1 MKTNPFD
8 TIAQWLSNQH
18 MTASEKRDM
27 REVLMN
33 YATTHPVKSGLISP
47 YTFKFFGV
55 AFASLAIVLSTSIGL
70 SHASTSAL
78 PNQSLY
84 GVKLWIE
91 EFQASS
97 QKTPAAR
104 IAFEN
109 DRIKKR
115 FAEAS
120 TLAVSRKLDESTA
133 QVVQAGLEHSQGT
146 VRSIVESVQ
155 NDDPTLALE
164 AINNLE
170 TIFSSNSRVLA
181 RIEQNTNRNTG
192 TIVLAAQRSTDR
204 LALEKVKF
212 EQKVALQPNTTTRNS
227 TELKLSLVTEKL
239 KSLPAT
245 EPAATDTIIPISAR
259 VATVE
264 NTPATSTE
272 SGVMLTAMAPVEST
286 TLSPA
291 ESGTSTASTT
301 SPAVTTKT
309 VAPNTKIVA
318 GTPDVTPPTVSLTA
332 DQLVA
337 EAVQKITNGAY
348 SEALVTLQKAEQVI
362 DEATM
367 TRNLE
372 KTYNISR

>member
-33 YATTHPVKSGLISP
+33 YATTHPVKSGLLSP
-47 YTFKFFGV
+47 YTFKFVGV

-70 SHASTSAL
+70 TYASTNAL

-84 GVKLWIE
+84 GVKLWVE
-91 EFQASS
+91 EFQAKN
-97 QKTPAAR
+97 QKTPEAR

-115 FAEAS
+115 FTEAS
-120 TLAVSRKLDESTA
+120 TLAVSRQLDESTA
-133 QVVQAGLEHSQGT
+133 QIVQAGLEHSRET
-146 VRSIVESVQ
+146 VRSIAESVQ
-155 NDDPTLALE
+155 NENPTLALA

-170 TIFSSNSRVLA
+170 TVFSSNSRVLA
-181 RIEQNTNRNTG
+181 RIELNTNQNIG
-192 TIVLAAQRSTDR
+192 TIVLAAQQSTDR

-212 EQKVALQPNTTTRNS
+212 EQKVALQPNTATRTS
-227 TELKLSLVTEKL
+227 TEIKLSQVTEKL
-239 KSLPAT
+239 KSLPVTAPEATLATNARVATTDST
-245 EPAATDTIIPISAR
+245 EPAAAAPVAAMMTMAASEP
-259 VATVE
+259 VAT
-264 NTPATSTE
+264 AAD
-272 SGVMLTAMAPVEST
+272 SGS
-286 TLSPA
+286 
-291 ESGTSTASTT
+291 STASTT
-301 SPAVTTKT
+301 PSTITAKSSAKAVVATTPVEAT
-309 VAPNTKIVA
+309 VP
-318 GTPDVTPPTVSLTA
+318 LTA

-337 EAVQKITNGAY
+337 GAIQKINEGAY
-348 SEALVTLQKAEQVI
+348 SEALVALQKAEQVI

-372 KTYNISR
+372 KTYNISQ